1 MKRKIIESAT
11 SYMKAPE
18 LCLAFLLPHGEDMR
32 SPRYEVNMT
41 IAINKVR
48 LNLVIS
54 KESEAY
60 IRQTATYG
68 QALARL

>member
-1 MKRKIIESAT
+1 
-11 SYMKAPE
+11 
-18 LCLAFLLPHGEDMR
+18 
-32 SPRYEVNMT
+32 MT

-60 IRQTATYG
+60 IRQNATHG
-68 QALARL
+68 QALGHVVDDAIKYKLKSERRLERLEGKLDSLLAYLTRS

>member
-1 MKRKIIESAT
+1 
-11 SYMKAPE
+11 
-18 LCLAFLLPHGEDMR
+18 
-32 SPRYEVNMT
+32 MT

-68 QALARL
+68 QALGHVVDDAIKYKLRSEGRLERLEGKLDRLLASLIKP